1 MWKIRLLL
9 LLSIMVVVEPASAQR
24 PTPTRPSGGNQNIVL
39 NYDRS
44 AMPGDQILWSP
55 KTLLG
60 YDDDEGLRYGTIHLV
75 CESESDSTSGKCP
88 TADTKSWQLFR
99 SQVPLQ
105 FVERRSGLRVDLA
118 IEGWLQRVL
127 GSRACGG
134 DYWQN
139 AEFSL
144 SSSYIQGCSVWWP
157 TGTGAAL
164 QLPRRELEKLVAGRW
179 DAVLKLHLRTD
190 ESDANI
196 ATYTFTFDLTITD
209 RDKVSIYF
217 PEYDQATPHVGL
229 NVKYNPFPTPTIA
242 GKRELEMCLY
252 DGLGSQSNY
261 LEVTISDSGRA
272 APGRPLDRFSVWH
285 DGGGGGGE
293 RDRLD
298 YKVQLQHAGV
308 PISMENGRLQP
319 LSGIDTADL
328 RLVVLP
334 GMSQPVYCVPTP
346 MTLEMPPVD
355 ASTKA
360 SGYYSGNLRILMNV
374 PTTTP

>member
-1 MWKIRLLL
+1 M
-9 LLSIMVVVEPASAQR
+9 
-24 PTPTRPSGGNQNIVL
+24 
-39 NYDRS
+39 
-44 AMPGDQILWSP
+44 
-55 KTLLG
+55 
-60 YDDDEGLRYGTIHLV
+60 
-75 CESESDSTSGKCP
+75 
-88 TADTKSWQLFR
+88 
-99 SQVPLQ
+99 
-105 FVERRSGLRVDLA
+105 
-118 IEGWLQRVL
+118 
-127 GSRACGG
+127 
-134 DYWQN
+134 
-139 AEFSL
+139 
-144 SSSYIQGCSVWWP
+144 
-157 TGTGAAL
+157 
-164 QLPRRELEKLVAGRW
+164 VAGRW

-272 APGRPLDRFSVWH
+272 ALGRPLDRFSVWH
-285 DGGGGGGE
+285 EGGGGAE

-298 YKVQLQHAGV
+298 YKIQLRHAGV

-346 MTLEMPPVD
+346 LTLEMPRVD

-360 SGYYSGNLRILMNV
+360 NGYYSGNLRILMNV

>member
-1 MWKIRLLL
+1 MRVTLLVL
-9 LLSIMVVVEPASAQR
+9 FLAVLGIPLEAAAQR
-24 PTPTRPSGGNQNIVL
+24 PPEVIPSDRHERIAL
-39 NYDRS
+39 SFDRS
-44 AMPGDQILWSP
+44 AVPGDQVLLPRRTILGHS
-55 KTLLG
+55 
-60 YDDDEGLRYGTIHLV
+60 YAASEGLGAIYLV
-75 CESESDSTSGKCP
+75 CKSQSDSERGKCP
-88 TADTKSWQLFR
+88 TADTSEANAYV
-99 SQVPLQ
+99 SSVPLR
-105 FVERRSGLRVDLA
+105 FTERRSGLTTDLNVRGFLTRIDGVRSCYFEYWA
-118 IEGWLQRVL
+118 DDQFPLWTSVGPDCL
-127 GSRACGG
+127 GSPP
-134 DYWQN
+134 
-139 AEFSL
+139 
-144 SSSYIQGCSVWWP
+144 V
-157 TGTGAAL
+157 GTGA
-164 QLPRRELEKLVAGRW
+164 ELTLESAELLKLVAGKW
-179 DAVLKLHLRTD
+179 DATLELQMQKEGMALA
-190 ESDANI
+190 SQ
-196 ATYTFTFDLTITD
+196 TFTFELTITD
-209 RDKVSIYF
+209 HDRVSIYF

-298 YKVQLQHAGV
+298 YKIQLQHAGV